1 MAKALYGH
9 VGMAQ
14 DRRLVDEVNRLRSTV
29 QALEFEIT
37 RLRADNDRLAAAAAE
52 ADDLLSLREPALT

>member
-14 DRRLVDEVNRLRSTV
+14 DRRLVDEVNRLRSRCRHWSSRSRGCVPTTIGSP
-29 QALEFEIT
+29 LPPPKRMIC
-37 RLRADNDRLAAAAAE
+37 
-52 ADDLLSLREPALT
+52 